1 MDSNIKINYILFF
14 VISFVIIL
22 GYSIFFSPNTKRD
35 EQAQNQEIEINNLE
49 KKQSVKT
56 VNTDLLDIEAAED
69 ISKESEYLINVKS
82 KLYNG
87 LIDPYGGRIVEWY
100 LENYNESTDND
111 TVKYSLLKD
120 LPPNFNLRIKSDSL
134 AIPNPIPYYYSGR
147 ANIEVE
153 DEAEQI
159 VLTWN
164 SKDGLSIEKT
174 LSFSP
179 NSYLI
184 TSTLTITNNS
194 EKVFK
199 EKIYIETYGVFT
211 KNQLS
216 NNKFISLVSEKI
228 EQTDSIPKEPIL
240 YPGNVK
246 WFGFLDKYFLYTYLP
261 ETGVETTV
269 KLYSVDD
276 SPYMRAVYS
285 YPFSEVKPDNSE
297 IYKSKIYLGP
307 LDYKILQISGSGLE
321 NAVDYG
327 YIGFLAKPVLVIL
340 NYLNQIF
347 HNYGI
352 SIIVITILLRV
363 VFLPLTLK
371 SMASM
376 KRVQVKMQELK
387 PKMDALKEKYKDD
400 KAKQNS
406 ELMKLYSSHGVN
418 PLSSL
423 GGCFPILLQI
433 PVFIALYQV
442 LLNSIDLRH
451 SKFLWINDL
460 SEPETLFDIPGTGI
474 PFRTLPLVMGVSWFI
489 SQKLTPTTAPGSDQM
504 QMQMKMMQ
512 FMPIVFTVMF
522 WGLPS
527 GLILYWTVSNILSI
541 AQQLYVNKRTKV
553 H

>member
-22 GYSIFFSPNTKRD
+22 GYSIYFSPNTKKD

-49 KKQSVKT
+49 KTQSVKS

>member
-22 GYSIFFSPNTKRD
+22 GYSIYFSPNTKKD

-49 KKQSVKT
+49 KTQSVKS

-111 TVKYSLLKD
+111 SVKYSLLKD

-211 KNQLS
+211 KNKLS

-228 EQTDSIPKEPIL
+228 EQTESIPKEPIL

-269 KLYSVDD
+269 KLYSVHD
-276 SPYMRAVYS
+276 SPYIRAVYS
-285 YPFSEVKPDNSE
+285 YPFSEIKPNNSE

-460 SEPETLFDIPGTGI
+460 SEPETLFDIPGIGI

>member
-22 GYSIFFSPNTKRD
+22 GYSIYFSPNTKKD